1 MFTLFGL
8 VFFFIGLALFGIG
21 LLGEYVGRIYAQ
33 VRERPRYLIEAVLEE
48 GGGEGHPRGPA
59 TRLAGVRLSRRT
71 AHRGRRPGRPA
82 VTRAV
87 VFAYSEVGVRCLRE
101 LLAQDVQIPLFSRMP
116 TIPPSSRW
124 FGSVKELAETHRLKV
139 ETPDD
144 PNTLEWIAEGRRAR
158 PDFVFSFY
166 YRHMLGSAWL
176 DMPKRGALNMHG
188 SLLPKYRGRAP
199 VHWAII
205 HGESATGASLHYMLE
220 KPDAGA
226 LVDQQSVPILENDT
240 ALEVSMKVADA
251 AQQVLA
257 RSLPKLI
264 AGSAAARALDLAQ
277 GSYFGRRRPEDGR
290 IDWRAGARAIHDLV
304 RAVAPPFPGA
314 FTEVNGCAARGAGY
328 PRRSRPAA
336 PSASARRACTPKAA
350 TGMPIAPT
358 DGV

>member
-1 MFTLFGL
+1 
-8 VFFFIGLALFGIG
+8 
-21 LLGEYVGRIYAQ
+21 
-33 VRERPRYLIEAVLEE
+33 
-48 GGGEGHPRGPA
+48 
-59 TRLAGVRLSRRT
+59 
-71 AHRGRRPGRPA
+71 

-87 VFAYSEVGVRCLRE
+87 VFAYSEVGVRCVRE
-101 LLAQDVQIPLFSRMP
+101 LLAQDVQIPLLFTHADDP
-116 TIPPSSRW
+116 KESRW
-124 FGSVKELAETHRLKV
+124 FGSVRDLADAQRLKV

-166 YRHMLGSAWL
+166 YRHLLNASWL
-176 DMPKRGALNMHG
+176 ALPKRGALNMHG

-205 HGESATGASLHYMLE
+205 HGETATGASLHYMLE

-240 ALEVSMKVADA
+240 ALEVSLKVADA

-264 AGSAAARALDLAQ
+264 AGSAAARALDLSQ

-290 IDWRAGARAIHDLV
+290 IDWRASARSIHDLV

-314 FTEVNGCAARGAGY
+314 FTEVNGLRLEVLETRIETGPLRHAGRAPCLYAEGGEWYADCVDGRRLKILGLAAANE
-328 PRRSRPAA
+328 
-336 PSASARRACTPKAA
+336 
-350 TGMPIAPT
+350 PIAPNAAPAALSNQPLALS
-358 DGV
+358 